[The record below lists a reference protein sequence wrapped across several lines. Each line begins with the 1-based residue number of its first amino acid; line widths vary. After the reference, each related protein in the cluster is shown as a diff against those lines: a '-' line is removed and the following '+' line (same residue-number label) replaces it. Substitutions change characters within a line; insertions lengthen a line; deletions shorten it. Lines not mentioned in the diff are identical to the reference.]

1 MSTRKVT
8 KTQFMEALNAFRY
21 TFDCVTGGTTEETRR
36 QAPHAINDLE
46 NKAQVVVSML
56 GNLNKA
62 AMNCGYYLE
71 YAASIPQRLD
81 SYRTR
86 YIAQ

>member
-1 MSTRKVT
+1 MNTRKVT

-21 TFDCVTGGTTEETRR
+21 TFDCVTGGTIDETRR

-46 NKAQVVVSML
+46 RKADVVVSML

-71 YAASIPQRLD
+71 YAASIPERLA
-81 SYRTR
+81 SYRMR
-86 YIAQ
+86 YLAQ